1 MQYDA
6 DASCDSKWRELK
18 IHKDKKLI
26 ARKEVCL
33 EKNVPIK
40 EILKKES
47 EHQTCQMCLTR
58 MELMVQLSYITKIL
72 RKETIWLNHK
82 TRE

>member
-6 DASCDSKWRELK
+6 DASCDSKRRELK

-33 EKNVPIK
+33 EKKRTNK
-40 EILKKES
+40 RDFKKG
-47 EHQTCQMCLTR
+47 
-58 MELMVQLSYITKIL
+58 I
-72 RKETIWLNHK
+72 
-82 TRE
+82 